1 MAAGK
6 PILAAA
12 TGETEKVIKD
22 ADCGICCPPND
33 AEAFAKAAKE
43 LAESRKMSEYGFNGY
58 NYYKK
63 NFSKEKF
70 FNKLEN
76 EIEMLR

>member
-22 ADCGICCPPND
+22 ADCGICCAPND
-33 AEAFAKAAKE
+33 ADALSKAAKE
-43 LAESRKMSEYGFNGY
+43 LAESCKLSEYGVNGY

-70 FNKLEN
+70 FNELEN
-76 EIEMLR
+76 ELEMLR